1 MQVPMDMMGGH
12 MAGLAGTTLGGGLQP
27 NPAQLMPSMYPYS
40 FFPMNGGNIMSG
52 MGGMSGNVASMMAAS
67 GAMTGGSMS
76 QLMRS
81 ASASTI
87 QPVSESLSHAV
98 TQSISQPVTR
108 ATSQPVNQSINH
120 FLVPR
125 PRSPIHHLTLTLTL
139 TLALT
144 LTLTI
149 TLDSNCHHDGLF
161 HQPCCNLSL
170 NYLTRSEVR

>member
-1 MQVPMDMMGGH
+1 MMGGH

-87 QPVSESLSHAV
+87 QP
-98 TQSISQPVTR
+98 TQIATMMGSSTNPVAISAST
-108 ATSQPVNQSINH
+108 TSP
-120 FLVPR
+120 
-125 PRSPIHHLTLTLTL
+125 
-139 TLALT
+139 
-144 LTLTI
+144 
-149 TLDSNCHHDGLF
+149 GL
-161 HQPCCNLSL
+161 
-170 NYLTRSEVR
+170 R

>member
-98 TQSISQPVTR
+98 TQSISQPVNQSTSHSGNQS
-108 ATSQPVNQSINH
+108 TSQPVNQPFSCTPTALSH
-120 FLVPR
+120 SPPHPHPHPHPR
-125 PRSPIHHLTLTLTL
+125 PHPHPHHYPRLKL
-139 TLALT
+139 
-144 LTLTI
+144 
-149 TLDSNCHHDGLF
+149 
-161 HQPCCNLSL
+161 PP
-170 NYLTRSEVR
+170 